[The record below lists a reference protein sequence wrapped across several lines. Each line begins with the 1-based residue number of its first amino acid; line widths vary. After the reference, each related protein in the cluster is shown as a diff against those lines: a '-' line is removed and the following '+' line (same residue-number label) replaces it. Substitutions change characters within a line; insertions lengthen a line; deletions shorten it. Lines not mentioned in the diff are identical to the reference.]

1 MSFAF
6 LMSTS
11 GDNRVSTPKCEQTTR
26 QRLQEPPDSLGRL
39 RQMRWV
45 GSANGYGER
54 RALLRKD
61 HRQQPRVAHTD
72 FMCNSHREDFDKS
85 GNPLPAR
92 SPRDCPTRTDSKAQ
106 IVIPPSMTSSV
117 PMTKD
122 ETSDERYST
131 ASAISSGSAIRF
143 TSVWFCNH
151 SFV

>member
-1 MSFAF
+1 MVSSNVVNWRVIVRGHSAAATRTHMYGLSVLRPLEHHPLAQGVNRQCAAGWRSRRIAF
-6 LMSTS
+6 
-11 GDNRVSTPKCEQTTR
+11 R
-26 QRLQEPPDSLGRL
+26 QRQ
-39 RQMRWV
+39 
-45 GSANGYGER
+45 
-54 RALLRKD
+54 
-61 HRQQPRVAHTD
+61 RVAHTD

-117 PMTKD
+117 PTTKD